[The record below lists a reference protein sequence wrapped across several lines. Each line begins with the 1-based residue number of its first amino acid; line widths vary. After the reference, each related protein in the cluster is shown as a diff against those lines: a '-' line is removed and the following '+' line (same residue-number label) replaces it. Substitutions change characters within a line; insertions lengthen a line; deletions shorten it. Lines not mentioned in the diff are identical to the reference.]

1 MSPMQARLSRGFPPS
16 GVRPSEHQQAKR
28 VAAAAAAG
36 TSSSSPRSGCITSK
50 EQVGTS
56 FSEGEAPPSS
66 APAAAAAAAAA
77 QQACRAAAT
86 EKEDAGSV
94 SGMSISA
101 EEGGEAEQEDGPPA
115 LESLGSAPAPP
126 TASSKGAL
134 KAQQQK
140 EHGKRKPVDINDM
153 MHKARKAADN
163 IRLLL
168 HAKVSMNSQSRRKIM
183 YRTGGTLAKKC
194 GIGVWWA
201 GGGLTGSLC
210 RFNHCM
216 FFPRK
221 RGRDDVILPGPF
233 SGRSQLSPLRGSAS
247 SATRRQKISRSLFAL
262 WVLRSLGFST

>member
-1 MSPMQARLSRGFPPS
+1 MQARLSRGFPPS

-36 TSSSSPRSGCITSK
+36 TSSSSPRSGCIITSK

-86 EKEDAGSV
+86 EREDAGSV

-168 HAKVSMNSQSRRKIM
+168 HAKVQF
-183 YRTGGTLAKKC
+183 TEQKKNN
-194 GIGVWWA
+194 V
-201 GGGLTGSLC
+201 
-210 RFNHCM
+210 
-216 FFPRK
+216 
-221 RGRDDVILPGPF
+221 
-233 SGRSQLSPLRGSAS
+233 
-247 SATRRQKISRSLFAL
+247 
-262 WVLRSLGFST
+262 